1 MGIKRFWIRLAN
13 RITEFRRIRAT
24 EESLNCLIEDVLA
37 ESTLSGSY
45 LVLIIGS
52 CAIAT
57 FGLLSNSAAVII
69 GAMIIAPLMLPIRGI
84 ALAALIGDLEMFQIS
99 TIAVTVGTI
108 LAIMMAW
115 SIGLATGLVEYGS
128 EVMARSQPNL
138 LDLGI
143 AVSAGAISGY
153 AKAEPKV
160 SSTLAGTAIAVALM
174 PPVCVIGLGLAQMN
188 MGLSIGAT
196 LLYLTNLLGITLS
209 CMIVFL
215 ISGYIPFRQGHR
227 PLAGALLLTG
237 VLLIPLGLSFTRLV
251 NQVRLQNEIRRALVS
266 RTVTF
271 QRLELLNLNIDW
283 LSEPPTI
290 TLNVRALEP
299 ITPRQV
305 LLIEEFI
312 SREMGQRFRLVF
324 QASEVDVITS
334 DSLLEP
340 DEESKDL
347 EQEPP
352 AANTKLEKSESPETT
367 SESEPTPEN
376 EDSQPSPES
385 TPNATPNAAS
395 NGE

>member
-1 MGIKRFWIRLAN
+1 MGIKRFWIRLAH
-13 RITEFRRIRAT
+13 RITEFRQVRAT
-24 EESLNCLIEDVLA
+24 EESLNCLIEDVLS

-45 LVLIIGS
+45 LVLVIGS

-99 TIAVTVGTI
+99 TIAVTVGTL

-115 SIGLATGLVEYGS
+115 TIGLVTGLVEYGS
-128 EVMARSQPNL
+128 EVMSRSQPNL

-143 AVSAGAISGY
+143 AVAAGAISGY
-153 AKAEPKV
+153 AKAEPKI
-160 SSTLAGTAIAVALM
+160 SSTLAGTAISVALM

-188 MGLSIGAT
+188 MGLSLGAS

-227 PLAGALLLTG
+227 PLAGALILTG
-237 VLLIPLGLSFTRLV
+237 VLLVPLGLSFTRLV

-271 QRLELLNLNIDW
+271 QRLELLNLNTDW
-283 LSEPPTI
+283 LSDPPTI
-290 TLNVRALEP
+290 ILNVRALEP
-299 ITPRQV
+299 VTPKQV
-305 LLIEEFI
+305 FLIEEFI
-312 SREMGQRFRLVF
+312 AREMNQRFRVVF

-334 DSLLEP
+334 DPLFELEEKP
-340 DEESKDL
+340 VSHEP
-347 EQEPP
+347 EPP
-352 AANTKLEKSESPETT
+352 AAEAEPDKSETPD
-367 SESEPTPEN
+367 PTPESN
-376 EDSQPSPES
+376 AES
-385 TPNATPNAAS
+385 TPDSPEDGETSDQPT
-395 NGE
+395 NGT